1 MLPPSPPWHAADGG
15 QHQGR
20 LATRDLLDE
29 LRSAELVGGGPSAFG
44 ARDTQAFAAELNRF
58 LQANS

>member
-1 MLPPSPPWHAADGG
+1 MPG
-15 QHQGR
+15 
-20 LATRDLLDE
+20 ATRDLLDE

-44 ARDTQAFAAELNRF
+44 ARDTPAFAAELNRF